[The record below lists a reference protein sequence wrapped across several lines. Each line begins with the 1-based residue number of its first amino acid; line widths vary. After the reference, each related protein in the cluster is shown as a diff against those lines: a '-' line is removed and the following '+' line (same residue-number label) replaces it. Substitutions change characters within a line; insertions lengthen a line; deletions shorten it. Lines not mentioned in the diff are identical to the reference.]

1 MKRLVEKGNLCI
13 VNGESNK
20 YQGLRTREQREEKSA
35 IDYVITTKRDL
46 NAIKTM
52 KIVEEKEFGIY
63 KVERQGTEQCRKIYS
78 DHNAIMLNIDLMS
91 KMDATGNKKIITKKR
106 LSEVQEIHKTKT
118 NKAIIN
124 GQRK

>member
-1 MKRLVEKGNLCI
+1 MIEKGNLFI

-46 NAIKTM
+46 NTIKTM
-52 KIVEEKEFGIY
+52 KIDEEKEFGIY

-91 KMDATGNKKIITKKR
+91 KMDATGNKKINTKKR

-118 NKAIIN
+118 NK
-124 GQRK
+124 